1 MKSKGHIQSFKEH
14 QENLNISD
22 VSHSLYGEIKVGD
35 TIEWSGNYFSGYDK
49 KGGVKSDKKLSG
61 INTVTRIFKEGNL
74 IVMELD
80 NKKQFF
86 IKNLREPEKII
97 DDSWKKL

>member
-1 MKSKGHIQSFKEH
+1 MKDLKHLKSFNEAT
-14 QENLNISD
+14 ENLNISD

>member
-1 MKSKGHIQSFKEH
+1 MKHLKTPQQLNEAA
-14 QENLNISD
+14 ENLNISD
-22 VSHSLYGEIKVGD
+22 VSHSLYGEIKIGD

-49 KGGVKSDKKLSG
+49 KGGFKSGKKLSG
-61 INTVTRIFKEGNL
+61 VNTVTRIFKEGNL

-86 IKNLREPEKII
+86 IKNLREPEKVI

>member
-1 MKSKGHIQSFKEH
+1 MKDLKHIKSFNEAT
-14 QENLNISD
+14 ENLNISD

-49 KGGVKSDKKLSG
+49 RGGFKSDKKLSG
-61 INTVTRIFKEGNL
+61 VNTVTRVFKEGNL

>member
-1 MKSKGHIQSFKEH
+1 MENEHSGMKWVKHH
-14 QENLNISD
+14 
-22 VSHSLYGEIKVGD
+22 LYGKIKLGD
-35 TIEWSGNYFSGYDK
+35 TIEWSGDYFSGYGK
-49 KGGVKSDKKLSG
+49 NGEIKSDKKLSG
-61 INTVTRIFKEGNL
+61 VNKVTRLFKEGKL

-86 IKNLREPEKII
+86 VKSLREPGKSI